1 MFSDLDVLPS
11 DPIGGLHCVE
21 WMEFYMVT
29 YNIEG
34 GKKDLV
40 AWPDGRSYL
49 EQDMLLINVFRI
61 IGDELAKM
69 RKKANG

>member
-1 MFSDLDVLPS
+1 
-11 DPIGGLHCVE
+11 
-21 WMEFYMVT
+21 MVT

-61 IGDELAKM
+61 IGNELTKM
-69 RKKANG
+69 RKSNG